1 MEITG
6 EMEAQLRR
14 FARLVAE
21 ANDIARITGPSDE
34 NVIYEEHV
42 KDALAA
48 LPILGKFPA
57 GSSFA
62 DVGTGGGL
70 PGIVWGICRPD
81 MYGTLIDS
89 VGKKIN
95 IVRGIIREL
104 KLKNV
109 TALNERSEE
118 TALSRRETFDIAAA
132 RAVAGATV
140 LAEYLSPLV
149 RTGGLLAAFKG
160 PRAAA
165 EIEGLHPRDWMKLG
179 LGPPSLTPY
188 KIAGKEC
195 NMLLWEKINACP
207 KRFPRKPGEAKKR
220 PWFFLILGPPRRFR
234 GP

>member
-1 MEITG
+1 MMEITG
-6 EMEAQLRR
+6 GMEARLRR
-14 FARLVAE
+14 FARIIAE
-21 ANDIARITGPSDE
+21 SNNMARITGPSDE
-34 NVIYEEHV
+34 NVIYNEHV

-48 LPILGKFPA
+48 LPILEKFQP

-81 MYGTLIDS
+81 MYGVLIDS
-89 VGKKIN
+89 VGKKID
-95 IVRGIIREL
+95 IVRGIIGKL
-104 KLKNV
+104 KLKNI

-118 TALSRRETFDIAAA
+118 TAVSRREAFDIAAA
-132 RAVAGATV
+132 RAVAAAPI

-149 RTGGLLAAFKG
+149 RTGGLLVAFKG
-160 PRAAA
+160 PRAAS

-195 NMLLWEKINACP
+195 YMLIWEKINECP
-207 KRFPRKPGEAKKR
+207 KRFPRKPGEAKKH
-220 PWFFLILGPPRRFR
+220 PWRHR
-234 GP
+234 